1 MTRTS
6 APIPTVSSRLKPG
19 DIVERYRPRGRAL
32 AQYETY
38 YRNLHRDPELSQQER
53 MTSLGA
59 AQTIMVSDD
68 FRVYT
73 DIGGHGFIG
82 VLDNGAGPTVLLR
95 ADMDALPVR
104 ENTGL
109 EYASQKMMNDA
120 DGNDVPVMHACG
132 HDVHVTCLL
141 GAAKLL
147 YDARE
152 YWKGTLICLLQPAE
166 ELVSGAQA
174 MVDDGLYTNYG
185 IPNPDVVLG
194 QHVFLLYKA
203 GTIGLSSGAIMAAV
217 DGLKIRVFGKGGH
230 GSMPNTCV
238 DPIVIASHII
248 VRLQTIVSRELQP
261 GKVGVVT
268 CGKIQAGTAANI
280 IPDYADM
287 ELTIRS
293 YDVDV
298 QKQLLDA
305 IKRIVRAECDASKS
319 PKQPEISKTAHAPA
333 TVNSLEQTDI
343 LQSSF
348 STYFDD
354 NLGPMEPLPGSEDFS
369 VLARAI
375 NRPYVF
381 WALGGCDPDR
391 WDKANNNGKLGE
403 LPSNHSAEFAPVIQP
418 TLKTGIDALALAAL
432 TFLN

>member
-1 MTRTS
+1 MTRTT
-6 APIPTVSSRLKPG
+6 APIPSVSSRLKYG
-19 DIVERYRPRGRAL
+19 DVIERHRPDL
-32 AQYETY
+32 AQYESI
-38 YRNLHRDPELSQQER
+38 YRDFHRNPELSEQER
-53 MTSLGA
+53 RTSSVA
-59 AQTIMVSDD
+59 ANTLALSDD
-68 FRVYT
+68 FHVYK

-82 VLDNGAGPTVLLR
+82 VLHNGAGPTVLLR

-109 EYASQKMMNDA
+109 EYASRKMMKDA
-120 DGNDVPVMHACG
+120 NGNDVPVMHACG
-132 HDVHVTCLL
+132 HDVHITCLL

-147 YDARE
+147 YDAKE
-152 YWKGTLICLLQPAE
+152 HWKGTLICLFQPAE
-166 ELVSGAQA
+166 ELVSGAEA

-185 IPNPDVVLG
+185 IPKPDVVLG

-203 GTIGLSSGAIMAAV
+203 GTVGLSPGGVLAAV
-217 DGLKIRVFGKGGH
+217 YGLKIRVFGKGGH
-230 GSMPNTCV
+230 GSMPSNCV

-261 GKVGVVT
+261 GKVGVIT

-293 YDVDV
+293 YDVEV
-298 QKQLLDA
+298 QEQLIDA
-305 IKRIVRAECDASKS
+305 IVRIVRAECDASKS
-319 PKQPEISKTAHAPA
+319 PKRPEISNVAHAPA

-343 LQSSF
+343 LKSSF
-348 STYFDD
+348 STYFHD
-354 NLGPMEPLPGSEDFS
+354 NIGPMEPLPGSEDFS
-369 VLARAI
+369 VLARTI

-381 WALGGCDPDR
+381 WALGGCDPAT
-391 WDKANNNGKLGE
+391 WDNANETGKIGE
-403 LPSNHSAEFAPVIQP
+403 LPSNHSAEFAPVIEP